1 MEADAGERAPGRTS
15 PRAHRCR
22 PQWSSPV
29 GGGRA
34 ARAFTL
40 LEILLALA
48 LIGLLAS
55 ALISGAV
62 RLVSSSPQSPEEVF
76 WDAAHTA
83 RRTALNAEREV
94 RLSFDAKEKSFVL
107 DDAGEKRTFPV
118 PDAPRELTIA
128 FLHAQAT
135 GGSVLLGGQLVDTAT
150 LEDVTFYGD
159 GTCTPFRVQFRT
171 NGPASVIAI
180 DPWTCAPVL
189 TEENSR

>member
-1 MEADAGERAPGRTS
+1 MAADAGERAPGRTS
-15 PRAHRCR
+15 PRAHRRR
-22 PQWSSPV
+22 PQWSSRV
-29 GGGRA
+29 GSGHL
-34 ARAFTL
+34 RAFTL

-62 RLVSSSPQSPEEVF
+62 RLVSSSPQSPQEVF
-76 WDAAHTA
+76 WDAAYTA

-107 DDAGEKRTFPV
+107 DDAGAKRTFPV
-118 PDAPRELTIA
+118 PKAPRELTID

-135 GGSVLLGGQLVDTAT
+135 GGSVLIGGQLVDTAT

-171 NGPASVIAI
+171 NGPANVIAI

-189 TEENSR
+189 TEDDSR